1 MDCKYDFRLQK
12 TGRYTALIPTL
23 YVCVT
28 TYRFSYSNIAFRFS
42 DGISHDVQF
51 TISTDY
57 LESIIMLA
65 VPFGVAAVLVL
76 ISGIGAMC
84 CLGFGCGR
92 RMKYSATKLSLI
104 SLTRAFFTFL
114 VG

>member
-1 MDCKYDFRLQK
+1 MCEL
-12 TGRYTALIPTL
+12 TP
-23 YVCVT
+23 
-28 TYRFSYSNIAFRFS
+28 FSLHSNVVFRFS